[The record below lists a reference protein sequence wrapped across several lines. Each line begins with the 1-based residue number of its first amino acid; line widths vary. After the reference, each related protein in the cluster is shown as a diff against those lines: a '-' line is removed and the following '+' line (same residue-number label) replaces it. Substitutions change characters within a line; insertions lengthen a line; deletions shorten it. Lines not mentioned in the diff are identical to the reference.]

1 MNNEELETRLEKLE
15 GMVNGLLQQIK
26 NIQAGRVVAPFAGSP
41 VPDQAGG
48 TAPSPQTL
56 AKWTQRGQGQ
66 DTVFTPEGSFDS
78 PDSVAQWANQS
89 RPEQP
94 LPFQPQSSKEPQF
107 TSPQPVAPS
116 PPSPAPVQPIA
127 PSTSW
132 SQPPVQPVAPPQPS
146 PAPVVQ
152 PPAPRPPLQPKPG
165 PAIPQDRE
173 PRPVVAGGTP
183 EPTLQEQIQQR
194 AAWKAEQR
202 RERIRARGGTTNVD
216 RMGEPFRTAYYDAAG
231 IPEPPKPPPPRDA
244 LRAPR
249 SGGDERLAEFAEV
262 TASTLQVMQQR
273 LQLAM
278 RQIEEMRSHFEMT
291 GHE

>member
-1 MNNEELETRLEKLE
+1 MNEQLLEQILKDIKFLKDQ
-15 GMVNGLLQQIK
+15 VKALQEPD
-26 NIQAGRVVAPFAGSP
+26 RDVVAPEEDSP
-41 VPDQAGG
+41 EPVRPDGAV
-48 TAPSPQTL
+48 PSPQTL

-66 DTVFTPEGSFDS
+66 DTVFTPEGSFES
-78 PDSVAQWANQS
+78 PDAVSRWANQS

-94 LPFQPQSSKEPQF
+94 LPLQPQPSKEPQF
-107 TSPQPVAPS
+107 ASPQPVAPS

-132 SQPPVQPVAPPQPS
+132 SQPPVQPVAPPQPA

-152 PPAPRPPLQPKPG
+152 PPAPRPPLQPKPS
-165 PAIPQDRE
+165 ATIPQDRE
-173 PRPVVAGGTP
+173 PVPVVTNEIPGL
-183 EPTLQEQIQQR
+183 TLQGQIQQR

-216 RMGEPFRTAYYDAAG
+216 RMAEPFRSAYYDAAG
-231 IPEPPKPPPPRDA
+231 IPEPPKAPPPIEA

-273 LQLAM
+273 LTLAM
-278 RQIEEMRSHFEMT
+278 RQIEEMRRHFEMT
-291 GHE
+291 AHE